1 MIFDIPDLEERIGYS
16 FKNKELL
23 RTCFTHSSYAHEHG
37 VESNERLEFFGDA
50 IIKFI
55 DSEFLYKNAKGDEG
69 NLTEYRKSIESN
81 KALLKAAKKL
91 ELDKF
96 VFLGNGQK
104 KSAAADAKLF
114 SSVYEALVAGIYLD
128 GGLKEAKKFVT
139 ETALKV
145 YSSEVKREKT
155 EKGED
160 FKSALQ
166 EHVQK
171 RKAGSIVYETLS
183 KTGPDHMPEFRVALL
198 LNGKPVAE
206 GKGASKKQ
214 AEMKA
219 AEKALKKL
227 KD

>member
-1 MIFDIPDLEERIGYS
+1 MIFDIPELEERIGYS
-16 FKNKELL
+16 FKDKELL
-23 RTCFTHSSYAHEHG
+23 RTCFTHSSFAHEHG

-69 NLTEYRKSIESN
+69 RLTEERKDIESN

-96 VFLGNGQK
+96 LFLGNGQRK
-104 KSAAADAKLF
+104 AADADAKLF

-128 GGLKEAKKFVT
+128 GGLKAAVKFVT
-139 ETALKV
+139 DTALKE
-145 YSSEVKREKT
+145 YALCVKKKKS

-166 EHVQK
+166 EYIQK
-171 RKAGSIVYETLS
+171 HRTGSIVYETLS

-198 LNGKPVAE
+198 LNGKPIAE
-206 GKGASKKQ
+206 GKGASKKE

-227 KD
+227 KS